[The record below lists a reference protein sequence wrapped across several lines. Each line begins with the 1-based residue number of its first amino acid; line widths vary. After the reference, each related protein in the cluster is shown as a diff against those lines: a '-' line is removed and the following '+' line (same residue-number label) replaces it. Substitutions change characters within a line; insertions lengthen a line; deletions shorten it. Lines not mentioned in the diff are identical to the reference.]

1 MTTFGIDYFSLLGRA
16 NNSFTT
22 KLLSNKWREDTY
34 DMKPLDVWRDAI
46 VDISVISSDETIPE
60 DEKDCGWEI
69 LNVSIDGIDL
79 STVLSTCVI
88 IKRRKNCERLDHIVD
103 IQLAHADAIMPD
115 GYDVV
120 GRSISGRPV
129 AQLGCGLG
137 YVCFK
142 RANMSEIS
150 FVQGES
156 MIDEITVISVANG
169 EELPDNFKEIKVLKA
184 PQTSK
189 LLSAY
194 TSSSSSNN
202 NNASEVIIGYH
213 LRAPIALANIAF
225 EAATIDRYPLVD
237 HSALPLPALE
247 LPMFAFPH
255 GLKFKYS
262 TKNSF
267 PIPIFFSF
275 VFTNM
280 KGMRS
285 FLFYYVPH

>member
-1 MTTFGIDYFSLLGRA
+1 
-16 NNSFTT
+16 
-22 KLLSNKWREDTY
+22 
-34 DMKPLDVWRDAI
+34 
-46 VDISVISSDETIPE
+46 
-60 DEKDCGWEI
+60 
-69 LNVSIDGIDL
+69 
-79 STVLSTCVI
+79 
-88 IKRRKNCERLDHIVD
+88 
-103 IQLAHADAIMPD
+103 MPD

-129 AQLGCGLG
+129 AELGCGLG

-142 RANMSEIS
+142 RANTSEIS
-150 FVQGES
+150 FIAGES
-156 MIDEITVISVANG
+156 MIDEVTVISVANG

-189 LLSAY
+189 LLPSYA
-194 TSSSSSNN
+194 TSSSNSNTS
-202 NNASEVIIGYH
+202 SEVIIGYH

-225 EAATIDRYPLVD
+225 EAATVDRYPLVN
-237 HSALPLPALE
+237 HSELPLPELE

-255 GLKFKYS
+255 GLQLKYS

-280 KGMRS
+280 KGMLS
-285 FLFYYVPH
+285 FF

>member
-1 MTTFGIDYFSLLGRA
+1 MSTFGIDYFSLLGRT
-16 NNSFTT
+16 NDSFTH
-22 KLLSNKWREDTY
+22 KLLPNKWREDTY

-46 VDISVISSDETIPE
+46 VDISVISADEAMPD
-60 DEKDCGWEI
+60 DEKDCGWKL

-79 STVLSTCVI
+79 SNVLSTCII
-88 IKRRKNCERLDHIVD
+88 IKRRKYCERLDHIVD

-137 YVCFK
+137 YICFK
-142 RANMSEIS
+142 RANTSEIS

-156 MIDEITVISVANG
+156 MIDELTVISVADG

-184 PQTSK
+184 PQASK
-189 LLSAY
+189 LLSTYAS
-194 TSSSSSNN
+194 SSSSSNN
-202 NNASEVIIGYH
+202 SELIIGYH
-213 LRAPIALANIAF
+213 LRAPIALANVSF

-255 GLKFKYS
+255 GLKLKYS

-280 KGMRS
+280 KG
-285 FLFYYVPH
+285 VPS